1 MIADFLKDT
10 VHKDVQIREL
20 STVLNPDLKITSEY
34 VTTYG
39 LALIAS
45 DLLLIKK
52 DPLVRILRYVLY
64 QYE

>member
-1 MIADFLKDT
+1 MIADLLKDT
-10 VHKDVQIREL
+10 VHKDVQIRKL
-20 STVLNPDLKITSEY
+20 STALNPELKITSEY

>member
-1 MIADFLKDT
+1 MIADLLKDT
-10 VHKDVQIREL
+10 VHKDVQIRKL
-20 STVLNPDLKITSEY
+20 STVLNPELKITSEY